1 MIPIDFNKP
10 VDRLDDVLFDVQLK
24 RLYASPDSA
33 DLTKS
38 KGKELPN
45 YRLVCNKGTGKVLSI
60 VSKNY
65 KLISNKEALEM
76 GMDLF
81 QQLFPKVKTNELVVF
96 RIVAPKSL
104 VSAHIDLIHK
114 DVNFEVWK
122 QDSNKRS
129 QGIHL

>member
-10 VDRLDDVLFDVQLK
+10 VDRLDDVLFDVQLN

-33 DLTKS
+33 DITKT

-45 YRLVCNKGTGKVLSI
+45 YRLVCNKDTGKVISI

-65 KLISNKEALEM
+65 KLISNEEALKM
-76 GMDLF
+76 GKELF
-81 QQLFPKVKTNELVVF
+81 HQLFPKVKISELIVF

-104 VSAHIDLIHK
+104 ASVHIDLIHK
-114 DVNFEVWK
+114 DV
-122 QDSNKRS
+122 
-129 QGIHL
+129 